1 MPSKKIAMIVA
12 FRDFR
17 DEEYFVPKEILE
29 SGGIEVKTV
38 SNQEGEAIGAEGG
51 EAKVDILLENLNL
64 SDFDGIIF
72 VGGPECLKY
81 LDNENSYRVIREAV
95 KEDKLLAAICI
106 SPVVLAKAGVL
117 AGKKATVW
125 SSPLDKSPVRILKD
139 NGVLYQEE
147 GVVVEGKI
155 ITAEGPQSA

>member
-106 SPVVLAKAGVL
+106 SPVVLSNSKEGKSTIQAKAI
-117 AGKKATVW
+117 
-125 SSPLDKSPVRILKD
+125 SSGSLLFFRRSGLSFPYFSI
-139 NGVLYQEE
+139 
-147 GVVVEGKI
+147 
-155 ITAEGPQSA
+155 ASA